1 MNLFTKSVATVLT
14 AAIVLGS
21 VASAAQAGGKVISPD
36 VPLPPLVDIPIIVI
50 LPGAPD
56 HKNSGDDG
64 TSGPADKPLAYTDA
78 ALNCEIITGELWLL
92 NTGGKDISGGT
103 RVRYTVPAN
112 GDHGAFLLPRGI
124 DAGQKLKLSDMLGA
138 GAEGACRVQILN

>member
-1 MNLFTKSVATVLT
+1 MNIFTKSIATVLT
-14 AAIVLGS
+14 TAIVLAG
-21 VASAAQAGGKVISPD
+21 VASSAQAGGKVISPD
-36 VPLPPLVDIPIIVI
+36 LPLDPIVDIPIIVI

-92 NTGGKDISGGT
+92 NTGAKDISGGT
-103 RVRYTVPAN
+103 RVRYSVPAN

-138 GAEGACRVQILN
+138 DAEGACRVQILN